1 MTGDILRPVDI
12 AQVDQQ
18 WLRHDWH
25 RFCTPD
31 DARRMGLV
39 HPDTRQ
45 AERRRAWEA
54 EAQGARADAQ
64 FKADQAEIL
73 TEIATLVSY
82 SGGFTYTRD
91 MMALNKWIA
100 NMSTPVTRRACL
112 AQAAAREAIR

>member
-1 MTGDILRPVDI
+1 MAKARKSPVHRP
-12 AQVDQQ
+12 
-18 WLRHDWH
+18 
-25 RFCTPD
+25 
-31 DARRMGLV
+31 GLV
-39 HPDTRQ
+39 LD
-45 AERRRAWEA
+45 
-54 EAQGARADAQ
+54 
-64 FKADQAEIL
+64 ADQAETL